1 MKAFVTGAT
10 GFLGSHVARVLA
22 EQGAELRLL
31 VRPTSDLR
39 NLDGLNADRV
49 VGDLRDAASISKA
62 LSGCDVVFHVAADY
76 RLWVRDPDEMYRS
89 NVEGTR
95 SLLEAARKQGV
106 RRVVYTSSV
115 ATMGFTSN
123 HAWTGEG
130 ARPHTSTV
138 ADEESPVSLADM
150 IGHYKRSKFMAEQ
163 VAVEAARS
171 GVDVV
176 IVNPTT
182 PIGER
187 DIKPTPT
194 GRIVVDFLKR
204 KFPAYVETGLNLVD
218 ATECARGHVQ
228 ALEKGR
234 SGERYILGGE
244 NLTLKQILDRLAAI
258 TGLPSP
264 TVKLPYIFALA
275 AGVVDE
281 MVTGRLLGRE
291 PRATIDAVRM
301 GRKMM
306 FVSSA
311 KAERELGWRTVPV
324 DGAHCAGRW
333 TGSGATGMSRIAI
346 IAAMEREVGPL
357 IRNWK
362 VRTMEHGGRRYR
374 LFENGEATLVCGG
387 IGAEAARRATEAVIR
402 EVNPVRV
409 ISVGFAGALDASLQV
424 GHVFEPRTVI
434 NAADGVRTEV
444 GSGEGILVSSA
455 TVAGKEQKI
464 RFRQS
469 LWRECGGHG
478 SRSRGARSAGAGSR
492 VRSFESHLR
501 RRRFHPAR
509 VGSLCGG
516 RRELSVR
523 PLRVPCG
530 SAPVAVGRDDCAGA
544 E

>member
-1 MKAFVTGAT
+1 MLAFVTGAT

-39 NLDGLNADRV
+39 NLDGLAADRV
-49 VGDLRDAASISKA
+49 VGDLRDSASIEKA

-76 RLWVRDPDEMYRS
+76 RLWVRGRDSNEMYRS

-95 SLLEAARKQGV
+95 SLLEAARKQGI
-106 RRVVYTSSV
+106 RRIVYTSSV
-115 ATMGFTSN
+115 ATMGFISN
-123 HAWTGEG
+123 DAAALLRSAWTGEG
-130 ARPHTSTV
+130 ARPSTSTL
-138 ADEESPVSLADM
+138 ADEESPVGLADM

-163 VAVEAARS
+163 VAFAAARS

-194 GRIVVDFLKR
+194 GRIVLDFLKR

-218 ATECARGHVQ
+218 ATECARGHIQ

-234 SGERYILGGE
+234 PGERYILGGE

-264 TVKLPYIFALA
+264 SVKLPYIFALA

-281 MVTGRLLGRE
+281 MVTGRILGRE
-291 PRATIDAVRM
+291 PRVTIDTVRM

-324 DGAHCAGRW
+324 DGA
-333 TGSGATGMSRIAI
+333 
-346 IAAMEREVGPL
+346 
-357 IRNWK
+357 
-362 VRTMEHGGRRYR
+362 
-374 LFENGEATLVCGG
+374 
-387 IGAEAARRATEAVIR
+387 
-402 EVNPVRV
+402 
-409 ISVGFAGALDASLQV
+409 
-424 GHVFEPRTVI
+424 
-434 NAADGVRTEV
+434 
-444 GSGEGILVSSA
+444 
-455 TVAGKEQKI
+455 
-464 RFRQS
+464 
-469 LWRECGGHG
+469 
-478 SRSRGARSAGAGSR
+478 
-492 VRSFESHLR
+492 LR
-501 RRRFHPAR
+501 R
-509 VGSLCGG
+509 
-516 RRELSVR
+516 SVEWFR
-523 PLRVPCG
+523 ANGYV
-530 SAPVAVGRDDCAGA
+530 
-544 E
+544 